1 MKITKNRMWLT
12 VVGILVLLFGIGF
25 TWYSNNK
32 DRLPGIMSKL
42 KNPITENKPVVWEEE
57 PTQRTNDK
65 PNIIV
70 VLVDD
75 LGFNQISAYGN
86 GLGNGKVKTPN
97 IDQLAKDGALCTN
110 GYAANAVCSPSRASL
125 LTGRYST
132 RF

>member
-12 VVGILVLLFGIGF
+12 AFGILLLSIGIGF
-25 TWYSNNK
+25 IWYSNNK

-42 KNPITENKPVVWEEE
+42 KNPITENKPVEWEDG

-97 IDQLAKDGALCTN
+97 IDQLASFG
-110 GYAANAVCSPSRASL
+110 GSWP
-125 LTGRYST
+125 
-132 RF
+132 